1 MPLQIKLDDNL
12 EDEFRQSIQEI
23 YKTAIDEARRDVG
36 LLKEF
41 LTVQEASEL
50 IQVSKSTFI
59 RNFIDEGLDVY
70 KIETKTFVKKSELNQ
85 FIENHK
91 I

>member
-1 MPLQIKLDDNL
+1 MPLQIKLDDSL
-12 EDEFRQSIQEI
+12 EDEFKRSIQEI
-23 YKTAIDEARRDVG
+23 YKTAIDEARRDAG

-41 LTVQEASEL
+41 LTLQEASEL
-50 IQVSKSTFI
+50 MEVSKSTFI
-59 RNFIDEGLDVY
+59 RNFIDEGLDIY
-70 KIETKTFVKKSELNQ
+70 KIASKTYVKKSELNQ